1 MKKRWAAFA
10 AIGVLA
16 AGAVSWGAAA
26 NDVEEPAYAIL
37 QTAGNIEIRAYEPM
51 IVAEAKVTGDRSTAM
66 NRGFRIIAD
75 YIFGNNIASQEI
87 AMTSPVTQ
95 QPASEDIAMT
105 APVTQQQTDGVWQV
119 RFIMPSEYTMM
130 TLPRPANS
138 EVEIRE
144 IPARKFAAIRFS
156 GRGGM
161 ASLDARTKELQT
173 YLVEQGMETA
183 GDATYAFYD
192 APWVPGPMR
201 RNEVMIE
208 LLAE

>member
-16 AGAVSWGAAA
+16 AGLVSWGAAA
-26 NDVEEPAYAIL
+26 NDVEEPAFAVL
-37 QTAGNIEIRAYEPM
+37 QTAGNIEIREYEPM
-51 IVAEAKVTGDRSTAM
+51 IVAEANVSGDRSRAM
-66 NRGFRIIAD
+66 SRGFRIIAD

-95 QPASEDIAMT
+95 QPASQEIAMT
-105 APVTQQQTDGVWQV
+105 APVTQQETDGVWQV
-119 RFIMPSEYTMM
+119 RFIMPSEYTME
-130 TLPRPANS
+130 TLPMPANS
-138 EVEIRE
+138 EVEIKE

-161 ASLDARTKELQT
+161 AALDARTKELQA
-173 YLVEQGMETA
+173 YLAEQGLEAA
-183 GDATYAFYD
+183 GDPAYAFYD

-208 LLAE
+208 LLAD